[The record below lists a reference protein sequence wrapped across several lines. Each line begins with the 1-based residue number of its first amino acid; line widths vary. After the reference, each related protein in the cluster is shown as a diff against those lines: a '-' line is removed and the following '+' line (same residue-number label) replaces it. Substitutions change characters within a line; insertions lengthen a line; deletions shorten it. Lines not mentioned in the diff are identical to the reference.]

1 MAMKYVAAYLMVV
14 LSGTDAPT
22 KKQVEKTLS
31 SVGIDVEDDIMDAF
45 FKAVEGKTPHEL
57 IAAGMEKLQ
66 KVPSGGV
73 AAAAAP
79 AAGAADAGAGAAA
92 KKEEEK
98 KEEEEEEDDMG
109 FSLFD

>member
-14 LSGTDAPT
+14 LSGNDAPT
-22 KKQVEKTLS
+22 KQQVEKTLS
-31 SVGIDVEDDIMDAF
+31 SVGIDVEEDIMDAF
-45 FKAVEGKTPHEL
+45 FNAVEGKTPHEL

-73 AAAAAP
+73 AAAAP

-92 KKEEEK
+92 KEEEK